1 MTIFNKHIDEYI
13 NLVESGTVVTN
24 KDIKAM
30 IRLVKEK
37 LSQSNVYIDSEKIDK
52 AIEKIHEYFPFELLP
67 WEKFIIGLV
76 HCYYDD
82 NTVVWN
88 TFLIMMGR
96 GAGKNGFI
104 SPLSWYFTTSFHG
117 KRG

>member
-52 AIEKIHEYFPFELLP
+52 AI
-67 WEKFIIGLV
+67 
-76 HCYYDD
+76 
-82 NTVVWN
+82 
-88 TFLIMMGR
+88 
-96 GAGKNGFI
+96 
-104 SPLSWYFTTSFHG
+104 
-117 KRG
+117 